1 VAQWVADNLAGVAF
15 VGGDG
20 EAAGNGVLDAFAGH
34 GGSGEARG
42 ASQAAQLLVNF
53 VGDRGADPCGAFA
66 GTAAGGFRAF
76 HGVRVA
82 RVKILARFFLPVLQD
97 PARLSRMPTKVLA
110 LHVPA
115 DVLEKIDDL
124 SRRQCLSR
132 SAAVR
137 LILINEIQR
146 RRLEADDAQPEAAA

>member
-1 VAQWVADNLAGVAF
+1 
-15 VGGDG
+15 
-20 EAAGNGVLDAFAGH
+20 
-34 GGSGEARG
+34 
-42 ASQAAQLLVNF
+42 
-53 VGDRGADPCGAFA
+53 
-66 GTAAGGFRAF
+66 
-76 HGVRVA
+76 
-82 RVKILARFFLPVLQD
+82 
-97 PARLSRMPTKVLA
+97 MPTKVLA

-115 DVLEKIDDL
+115 DVLEQIDDL